1 MVEAEAEGE
10 APERRVRRAG
20 ERDERAFE
28 RPNQEGAILEHEA
41 ELVEDR
47 ALGARGERCGDD
59 RVERSGHGAACRLDH
74 DVSEIIEDD
83 GGVDVG
89 VFGEH
94 ALEGL
99 REHDASVTGYGPPR
113 EPLAPGG
120 APPLFGSSRYATP
133 FMVTAMR
140 LASLVGPELKEL
152 LREDPESVRDLLD
165 EIHPEDVAD
174 FLSELEPE
182 EAALLM
188 RELPAEEAAPIF
200 ERLGEVEQEEIAEQL
215 GAEKVAELA
224 SEMEADDRV
233 DFIEALSDELG
244 EQVLETLSRVDPEAA
259 EEVREIQKYPEKSAG
274 HLMTT
279 GYVSVGER
287 ATVADAV
294 AAIRAHT
301 ASAHETVYTVYV
313 LDESEKLVGAVSV
326 TDLLLAERS
335 TTVAAIA
342 TPPVRLV
349 RPDDDQEEVAKV
361 MAKYDLN
368 VVPVIGNENEFLGII
383 TIDDIVDV
391 LTEEQN
397 EDVQRLGAVEPLDL
411 PYFDTTFVEFIRK
424 RGFWLAA
431 LFIGEFFTQT
441 ALRHY
446 EQITEAVRGM
456 LYYVPLLISAGGNSG
471 SQSSTLVIRGLAVGE
486 IRLTDWW
493 RVLAREALMGLVLG
507 SGIGLLA
514 VGRVLMYPDQDLR
527 FAITVGISVVGIV
540 MTGCTVGAMLPM
552 IMRRIGA
559 DPATSSTPFIASLV
573 DVLGIIVFVQV
584 ARVVM
589 AQALAAAGVH

>member
-1 MVEAEAEGE
+1 MV
-10 APERRVRRAG
+10 AP
-20 ERDERAFE
+20 
-28 RPNQEGAILEHEA
+28 
-41 ELVEDR
+41 
-47 ALGARGERCGDD
+47 
-59 RVERSGHGAACRLDH
+59 
-74 DVSEIIEDD
+74 
-83 GGVDVG
+83 
-89 VFGEH
+89 
-94 ALEGL
+94 
-99 REHDASVTGYGPPR
+99 
-113 EPLAPGG
+113 
-120 APPLFGSSRYATP
+120 
-133 FMVTAMR
+133 MR
-140 LASLVGPELKEL
+140 LATLVGPELKEL

-174 FLSELEPE
+174 FLSELEPAD
-182 EAALLM
+182 AALLM
-188 RELPAEEAAPIF
+188 RELPAEDAAPIF
-200 ERLGEVEQEEIAEQL
+200 ERLGEVEQEEIAAQL

-279 GYVSVGER
+279 GFVSVPPT
-287 ATVADAV
+287 ATVADAIQ
-294 AAIRAHT
+294 AIRVHT
-301 ASAHETVYTVYV
+301 EDANETVYAVYV
-313 LDESEKLVGAVSV
+313 LDSAEKLQGLVPV
-326 TDLLLAERS
+326 TELLLAER
-335 TTVAAIA
+335 A
-342 TPPVRLV
+342 TPIASIKLDVDRTVHPLE
-349 RPDDDQEEVAKV
+349 DQEDVAKL
-361 MAKYDLN
+361 MSKYDLN
-368 VVPVIGNENEFLGII
+368 AVPVLGDEGEFLGII
-383 TIDDIVDV
+383 TIDDVIDV

-411 PYFDTTFVEFIRK
+411 PYFQTSFVEFIRK

-446 EQITEAVRGM
+446 EEITEAVRGM

-486 IRLTDWW
+486 ISLSDWW
-493 RVLAREALMGLVLG
+493 RVLAREAVMGVVLG
-507 SGIGLLA
+507 AGIGLLA

-527 FAITVGISVVGIV
+527 FALTVGISVVGIV
-540 MTGCTVGAMLPM
+540 VTGCTVGAMLPM

-589 AQALAAAGVH
+589 AEALAAAGVH

>member
-1 MVEAEAEGE
+1 MVG
-10 APERRVRRAG
+10 R
-20 ERDERAFE
+20 
-28 RPNQEGAILEHEA
+28 
-41 ELVEDR
+41 
-47 ALGARGERCGDD
+47 
-59 RVERSGHGAACRLDH
+59 
-74 DVSEIIEDD
+74 
-83 GGVDVG
+83 
-89 VFGEH
+89 
-94 ALEGL
+94 
-99 REHDASVTGYGPPR
+99 
-113 EPLAPGG
+113 
-120 APPLFGSSRYATP
+120 
-133 FMVTAMR
+133 MR
-140 LASLVGPELKEL
+140 LATLVGPELKTL

-174 FLSELEPE
+174 FLSELEPA

-244 EQVLETLSRVDPEAA
+244 EQVLETLSRVDPLAA
-259 EEVREIQKYPEKSAG
+259 EEVREFRKYQEKTAG

-279 GYVSVGER
+279 GFVSVLPT

-294 AAIRAHT
+294 EAIRAHT
-301 ASAHETVYTVYV
+301 ESANEVVYNVYV
-313 LDESEKLVGAVSV
+313 LGAAGHLEGAVSV
-326 TDLLLAERS
+326 TDLLLAERHVPIS
-335 TTVAAIA
+335 RIRTEAIR
-342 TPPVRLV
+342 TV
-349 RPDDDQEEVAKV
+349 RPDEDQEEVAKV

-368 VVPVIGNENEFLGII
+368 VVPVLGDGGDLLGII

-391 LTEEQN
+391 LTEEQG
-397 EDVQRLGAVEPLDL
+397 EDVQRLGAIEPLDL
-411 PYFDTTFVEFIRK
+411 PYFQTTFVAFIRK

-486 IRLTDWW
+486 IRLADWW
-493 RVLAREALMGLVLG
+493 RVLVRESIMGLVLG
-507 SGIGLLA
+507 AGIGVLA
-514 VGRVLMYPDQDLR
+514 VARVLMYPEQDVR
-527 FAITVGISVVGIV
+527 FAVTVGLSVVGIV
-540 MTGCTVGAMLPM
+540 TTGCTVGAMLPM
-552 IMRRIGA
+552 LMRRIGA

-573 DVLGIIVFVQV
+573 DVLGIIVFVQI
-584 ARVVM
+584 ARLVM
-589 AQALAAAGVH
+589 SEALRAAGVH